1 MQVDSARDMLPI
13 SCCCDSNHGSD
24 MKPYPVR
31 ALLASVLTL
40 SLLAACAQS
49 PPPRTE
55 PDPNA
60 TLSAT
65 DIQRAPGDPIEK
77 LLMSRSP
84 GVYVGRGIDGGIVV
98 RIRGGSSVHGN
109 NEPLYILDGVPFQP
123 GPGGSLTGINPYD
136 IESIKVLKDAA
147 DITMYGARGGNGVI
161 VIKTKRPG
169 SGNANPGL

>member
-1 MQVDSARDMLPI
+1 
-13 SCCCDSNHGSD
+13 
-24 MKPYPVR
+24 MKPQLVR
-31 ALLASVLTL
+31 ALFPGVLTL

-60 TLSAT
+60 TLTAK
-65 DIQRAPGDPIEK
+65 DIEQSPGDPIEK

-98 RIRGGSSVHGN
+98 RIRGGTSVNGN
-109 NEPLYILDGVPFQP
+109 NEPLYILDGVQFQP
-123 GPGGSLTGINPYD
+123 GPGGSLSGINPYD
-136 IESIKVLKDAA
+136 IESIRVLKDAA
-147 DITMYGARGGNGVI
+147 DITMYGSRGGNGVI
-161 VIKTKRPG
+161 VIKTKRPR

>member
-1 MQVDSARDMLPI
+1 
-13 SCCCDSNHGSD
+13 
-24 MKPYPVR
+24 MKPYSVP
-31 ALLASVLTL
+31 ALLASVLSL
-40 SLLAACAQS
+40 SLFAACAQS

-55 PDPNA
+55 ADPNA
-60 TLSAT
+60 SLTAK
-65 DIQRAPGDPIEK
+65 DIQQSPGDPIEK

-98 RIRGGSSVHGN
+98 RIRGGTSAHDS
-109 NEPLYILDGVPFQP
+109 EPLYILDGVQFQP
-123 GPGGSLTGINPYD
+123 GPGGSLSGINPYD

-147 DITMYGARGGNGVI
+147 DLTMYGSRGGNGVI

>member
-1 MQVDSARDMLPI
+1 
-13 SCCCDSNHGSD
+13 
-24 MKPYPVR
+24 MKPHFVR
-31 ALLASVLTL
+31 ALLASVLTF
-40 SLLAACAQS
+40 SLLAACAHS

-55 PDPNA
+55 QDPNA
-60 TLSAT
+60 TLTAK
-65 DIQRAPGDPIEK
+65 DIQQSPGDPIEK

-84 GVYVGRGIDGGIVV
+84 GVYVGRGMDGGIVV

-109 NEPLYILDGVPFQP
+109 NEPLYILDGVQFQP
-123 GPGGSLTGINPYD
+123 GPGGSLSGINPYD

-147 DITMYGARGGNGVI
+147 DLTMYGSRGGNGVI

>member
-1 MQVDSARDMLPI
+1 
-13 SCCCDSNHGSD
+13 
-24 MKPYPVR
+24 MKPHFVR
-31 ALLASVLTL
+31 ALLASVLTF
-40 SLLAACAQS
+40 SLLAACAHS

-60 TLSAT
+60 TLTAK
-65 DIQRAPGDPIEK
+65 DIQQSPGDPIEK

-98 RIRGGSSVHGN
+98 RIRGGSSLYGN
-109 NEPLYILDGVPFQP
+109 NEPLYILDGVQFQP
-123 GPGGSLTGINPYD
+123 GPGGSLSGINPYD

-147 DITMYGARGGNGVI
+147 DITMYGSRGGNGVI

>member
-1 MQVDSARDMLPI
+1 MLPFTL
-13 SCCCDSNHGSD
+13 CFDSNHGSD
-24 MKPYPVR
+24 MTSSSVR
-31 ALLASVLTL
+31 ALLPSVLSL
-40 SLLAACAQS
+40 SLLSACAQT
-49 PPPRTE
+49 PPPATD
-55 PDPNA
+55 PDPKA
-60 TLSAT
+60 TLTAQ
-65 DIQRAPGDPIEK
+65 DIQKAPGDPIEK

-84 GVYVGRGIDGGIVV
+84 GVYVGRGIDGGIAV

-169 SGNANPGL
+169 SGNANPGA